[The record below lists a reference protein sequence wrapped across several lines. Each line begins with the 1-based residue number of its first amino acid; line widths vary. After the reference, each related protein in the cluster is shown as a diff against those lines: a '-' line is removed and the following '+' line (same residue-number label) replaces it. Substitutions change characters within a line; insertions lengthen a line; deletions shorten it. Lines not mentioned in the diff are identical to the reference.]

1 MSDWLKNIID
11 KVKSLNSSV
20 DKYKQETVIQSLP
33 SYTYVNRAKL
43 LIEQNK
49 YDEALEI
56 LLKALELPQKDAL
69 VYKYLG
75 TVYERLGNFEKSV
88 ENYQISADLNPQD
101 RHIWQRLGFSLI
113 SVGKFENAVKSFEN
127 ANKIQSNNSD
137 TYTGWGMALMKQKKY
152 AQAHDKFIE
161 AAKHNKYN
169 FSAVFLCAVM
179 EIKLEMYD
187 KAEMKLTFLANVCP
201 NANNTYEFARLK
213 YLKNDYESAIHY
225 AQKSLDYNSKMLPS
239 YILLGQLYAIKF
251 DKEASLKCF
260 VQAQEKE
267 LTNAALYLEWG
278 KVLEKFEDYEGAKFK
293 LLKALE
299 YEPENLEILSY
310 LGLCCA
316 ARNEIEEA
324 QPILEKVLEKEPE
337 NKIVK
342 QALGIISYEKDDI
355 EKSIELLRANDED
368 SVNSYYLAKCYEKL
382 KNDTKVKD
390 YYENAILQNPKYI
403 AAFTDYA
410 KYLISQNDYAE
421 AQRKLRKAI
430 KADENNL
437 TLLNLMFYVSYILVK
452 ENLCEYNVKET
463 LSLAEKIENMNKDLF
478 EYPEQKAELAA
489 ILQNSSERDLN

>member
-20 DKYKQETVIQSLP
+20 DKFKQETVIQSLP

-75 TVYERLGNFEKSV
+75 TVYERLGEFEKSV
-88 ENYQISADLNPQD
+88 ENYQMSADLNPQD

-127 ANKIQSNNSD
+127 ANKIQPNNSD

-213 YLKNDYESAIHY
+213 YLKNDYDSAIHY

-251 DKEASLKCF
+251 DKEASLQCF
-260 VQAQEKE
+260 AQAQEKE

-278 KVLEKFEDYEGAKFK
+278 KVLEKFEDFEGAKFK

-299 YEPENLEILSY
+299 YEPENLEILAY

-316 ARNEIEEA
+316 SRQEIDEA
-324 QPILEKVLEKEPE
+324 QPILEKVLEKDSE

-342 QALGIISYEKDDI
+342 QALGIISYEKDDTKLLAYYLPQFYPTPYNDAWWGKGSTEWKNVSKSMPQFVGHYQPRLPGELGFYDLRLI
-355 EKSIELLRANDED
+355 ENINRQIEL
-368 SVNSYYLAKCYEKL
+368 
-382 KNDTKVKD
+382 
-390 YYENAILQNPKYI
+390 
-403 AAFTDYA
+403 A
-410 KYLISQNDYAE
+410 KYFGIYGFC
-421 AQRKLRKAI
+421 
-430 KADENNL
+430 
-437 TLLNLMFYVSYILVK
+437 FYYYWFDGKRLSSNFNRRVK
-452 ENLCEYNVKET
+452 RRRRSPDR
-463 LSLAEKIENMNKDLF
+463 LSCKGRQDKYF
-478 EYPEQKAELAA
+478 KGCTK
-489 ILQNSSERDLN
+489 RDKRSKKSRTSL